1 MIINKLL
8 LSLILSI
15 TLIFGNTIPL
25 LANTIT
31 NNPTQPQNN
40 TQRVLDAIPS
50 PDETGSI
57 SFSDYMEENKN
68 IIKTT
73 NLNANSYIIP
83 NLSKVLDQ
91 GPYPGCVSFALRSI
105 KSTLSLNNSN
115 PDRDFSNA
123 FIYSYRYGDYTGPGM
138 FSASALQGLK
148 VFGSC
153 YFETFPDNG
162 NYNELHAKITQ
173 PMIDEAK
180 NHRIDNYIKLNS
192 DEQIKTA
199 IQTISAVYVT
209 FPVYS
214 TFMNPSSPDGIIPNP
229 DYNLEY
235 FGNHS
240 GVLVGYSYDVVP
252 GKLYYLEQNSW
263 GENWNSPMKGYCW
276 LSADF
281 PFREAYALVD
291 HDKSKLPPDPLSKIK
306 KLDITSELNVTKVFY
321 GDSLQLNAIS
331 NNNYKTEE
339 YVTDKAEWSTSNP
352 SIATIDSNG
361 LLIANSIGKV
371 KVTAKYL
378 NKTDT
383 KYITIVD
390 TNKYYSIQIL
400 STKIEN
406 DAEKL
411 VDELI
416 NKRFNYDIY
425 VNQIGNYY
433 KVTIGNFADKNE
445 ANDVRRIMKDQ
456 WEFKNARVVF
466 IREDV

>member
-1 MIINKLL
+1 MKINKYLLTLIL
-8 LSLILSI
+8 LSVS
-15 TLIFGNTIPL
+15 LIFGNSTL
-25 LANTIT
+25 LFANT
-31 NNPTQPQNN
+31 NNNQTQNT

-50 PDETGSI
+50 PDATGSI
-57 SFSDYMEENKN
+57 SFSDYISENQN
-68 IIKTT
+68 IIKSV
-73 NLNANSYIIP
+73 NLNKDSYIIP
-83 NLSKVLDQ
+83 HLSKVLDQ
-91 GPYPGCVSFALRSI
+91 GTYPGCVSFALRSI
-105 KSTLSLNNSN
+105 KETLSLNNNN

-123 FIYSYRYGDYTGPGM
+123 FIYSYRYGNYTGSGM
-138 FSASALQGLK
+138 FSTSALQGLK

-162 NYNELHAKITQ
+162 DYEELHAKITQ

-180 NHRIDNYIKLNS
+180 NNRIDNYIKLNS

-199 IQTISAVYVT
+199 IQTISAIYVT

-214 TFMNPSSPDGIIPNP
+214 NFMNSSSPDGIIPNP
-229 DYNLEY
+229 DYNSTY

-263 GENWNSPMKGYCW
+263 GKDWNSPMKGYCW

-291 HDKSKLPPDPLSKIK
+291 SNESKLPPDPLSKIK
-306 KLDITSELNVTKVFY
+306 KLDITSELNATKVFS
-321 GDSLQLNAIS
+321 GDSLQLSAIAD
-331 NNNYKTEE
+331 NNYKTEE
-339 YVTDKAEWSTSNP
+339 YVTDKAEWSVSDT
-352 SIATIDSNG
+352 SIATIDNNG

-371 KVTAKYL
+371 KITAKHL

-390 TNKYYSIQIL
+390 TDKYYSVQVL

-416 NKRFNYDIY
+416 NKRFDYDIF
-425 VNQIGNYY
+425 VNQIGRYY

-445 ANDVRRIMKDQ
+445 ANDVRRIMKNQ
-456 WEFKNARVVF
+456 WEFKNAKVVF